1 MKVIFIQDVARVG
14 RKGEV
19 KEVANGFAT
28 NVLIPKKQAVIATGE
43 AIKRLEVEKQNKEA
57 KKELDK
63 NLFLKAVSTLWEE
76 ISSTSNGL
84 LEIAG
89 HKSDKHGNLF
99 SQIKEDDIVE
109 AIYNKIKIS
118 FNPSQIDLGKSPI
131 KKLGEYEIELKDPA
145 SHKATQG
152 LGKENKRKIKIL
164 VK

>member
-43 AIKRLEVEKQNKEA
+43 AIRKIEVEKQNKEA

-63 NLFLKAVSTLWEE
+63 NLFLKAVNTLWEE
-76 ISSTSNGL
+76 ISSSSNGL
-84 LEIAG
+84 LEIEG

-99 SQIKEDDIVE
+99 SQIKEEDIVK
-109 AIYNKIKIS
+109 AIFEKIKIS

-131 KKLGEYEIELKDPA
+131 KKLGEYEIELKDPT
-145 SHKATQG
+145 SHKASSG
-152 LGKENKRKIKIL
+152 HSKENKRKIKIF